1 MSYCVHCGVELE
13 ESAQRCPLC
22 NTPVI
27 DPAILAAEDAQTF
40 FPTQPA
46 QVEPVSRRGMAL
58 LISSMLA
65 SVAICCG
72 LLNLVLKPQM
82 AWSLF
87 VVGAAAMLWV
97 WTVLPLITPKTPL
110 WLRLTLD
117 VAAVGLYVWIISLA
131 LHGQHWFVGLAVPL
145 LLFSALTVGVMGWIL
160 KRHHSILSTF
170 TIALAALGLYA
181 LEIELCCDRFFSQKL
196 DLGWSLVVCAV
207 CLGLCVPLIVVRRVP
222 SLREEVRRRFH
233 I

>member
-13 ESAQRCPLC
+13 QSARRCPLC

-46 QVEPVSRRGMAL
+46 KVEPVSRRGMAM

-65 SVAICCG
+65 SVAVCCG
-72 LLNLVLKPQM
+72 LLNLVLKPHM
-82 AWSLF
+82 AWSFF

-97 WTVLPLITPKTPL
+97 WAVLPLITPKTPL

-131 LHGQHWFVGLAVPL
+131 LHGQRWFVGLAVPL
-145 LLFSALTVGVMGWIL
+145 LLFSAITVGVIGWIV
-160 KRHHSILSTF
+160 KRRYSILSTV
-170 TIALAALGLYA
+170 TMVLAALGCYG
-181 LEIELCCDRFFSQKL
+181 LEIELCYDRFVSHGVSL
-196 DLGWSLVVCAV
+196 SWSLVVCAV
-207 CLGLCVPLIVVRRVP
+207 CFGLCVPLVVIRRVP
-222 SLREEVRRRFH
+222 SLREEARRRFH
-233 I
+233 V